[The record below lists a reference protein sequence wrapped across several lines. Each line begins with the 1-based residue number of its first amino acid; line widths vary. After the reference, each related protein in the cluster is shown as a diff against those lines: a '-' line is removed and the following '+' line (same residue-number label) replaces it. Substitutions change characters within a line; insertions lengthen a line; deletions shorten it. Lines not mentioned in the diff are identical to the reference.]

1 MLIELNMTRLQ
12 YVLFIGVASLSLA
25 IALPLNEPGIASAG
39 TTSLVTW
46 QPNILEAII
55 LGMVQGL
62 TEFIPISSSAHLKV
76 VPEFLG
82 WGDPGASFTAV
93 IQLGSIVAVIW
104 YFWRD
109 LIQVFGGGLRALL
122 QRDYQSEDFKIALG
136 IVLGTIPISIVGL
149 IVKFGFREF
158 YEFTARS
165 SVVIAIVSIIMGLL
179 LGLAERFCRH
189 KRNFEQ
195 LKTRDGILM
204 GIAQTLALIPGV
216 SRSGS
221 TITAGLF
228 MGLERATA
236 ARFSFLLGLP
246 AITLAGIVELG
257 DVLEATQTVGPMPL
271 TAGII
276 SAGVFS
282 YLSIAWLI
290 NYLKTQ
296 STWLFVWYRVAFGIV
311 ILVGLSSGL
320 LQP

>member
-1 MLIELNMTRLQ
+1 MTRLQ
-12 YVLFIGVASLSLA
+12 YRLMIGVASLSVA
-25 IALPLNEPGIASAG
+25 IAMSLSGPLQASDKG
-39 TTSLVTW
+39 PTLVTW
-46 QPNILEAII
+46 QPNVLEAII

-104 YFWRD
+104 YFWSD
-109 LIQVFGGGLRALL
+109 LIQVFGGGLRAI
-122 QRDYQSEDFKIALG
+122 RDRNYQSEDFKIALG
-136 IVLGTIPISIVGL
+136 IVIGTFPIAIIGL
-149 IVKFGFREF
+149 VIKFGFREF
-158 YEFTARS
+158 YEITARS
-165 SVVIAIVSIIMGLL
+165 SGVIAIVSIVMGLL

-195 LKTRDGILM
+195 LNTRDGILM
-204 GIAQTLALIPGV
+204 GFAQALALIPGV

-221 TITAGLF
+221 TMTAGLF
-228 MGLERATA
+228 LGLERATA

-246 AITLAGIVELG
+246 AITLAGLVEMG
-257 DVLEATQTVGPMPL
+257 DVIEATQAVGLWPL
-271 TAGII
+271 TAGIL
-276 SAGVFS
+276 SAGIFS
-282 YLSIAWLI
+282 YLAIAWLI

-311 ILVGLSSGL
+311 ILVGLNMGV

>member
-1 MLIELNMTRLQ
+1 MTRLQ
-12 YVLFIGVASLSLA
+12 YLLMIGVASLSLA
-25 IALPLNEPGIASAG
+25 IALPDSGPLGASDNVS
-39 TTSLVTW
+39 TLVTW
-46 QPNILEAII
+46 QPNVLEAII

-104 YFWRD
+104 YFWGD
-109 LIQVFGGGLRALL
+109 LIQVFGGGLRAV
-122 QRDYQSEDFKIALG
+122 RDRNYQSEDFKIALG
-136 IVLGTIPISIVGL
+136 IIVGTFPIAIIGL
-149 IVKFGFREF
+149 VIKFGFREF
-158 YEFTARS
+158 YEVTARS
-165 SVVIAIVSIIMGLL
+165 SVVIAIVSIVMGLL

-195 LKTRDGILM
+195 LTTRDGILM
-204 GIAQTLALIPGV
+204 GFAQALALIPGV

-221 TITAGLF
+221 TMTAGLF
-228 MGLERATA
+228 LGLERATA

-246 AITLAGIVELG
+246 AITLAGLVEMG
-257 DVLEATQTVGPMPL
+257 DVLDATQEVGLWPL
-271 TAGII
+271 TAGIL

-282 YLSIAWLI
+282 YLAIAWLI

-311 ILVGLSSGL
+311 ILVGLNMGV

>member
-1 MLIELNMTRLQ
+1 MTRLQ
-12 YVLFIGVASLSLA
+12 YRLMIGVASLSLA
-25 IALPLNEPGIASAG
+25 IAMSLSGPLQASDNG
-39 TTSLVTW
+39 PTLVTW
-46 QPNILEAII
+46 QPNVLEAII

-104 YFWRD
+104 YFWSD
-109 LIQVFGGGLRALL
+109 LIQVFGGGLRAI
-122 QRDYQSEDFKIALG
+122 RDRNYQSEDFKIALG
-136 IVLGTIPISIVGL
+136 IVIGTFPIAIIGL
-149 IVKFGFREF
+149 VIKFGLREF
-158 YEFTARS
+158 YEITARS
-165 SVVIAIVSIIMGLL
+165 SVVIAIVSIVMGLL

-195 LKTRDGILM
+195 LNTRDGILM
-204 GIAQTLALIPGV
+204 GFAQALALIPGV

-221 TITAGLF
+221 TMTAGLF
-228 MGLERATA
+228 LGLERATA

-246 AITLAGIVELG
+246 AITLAGLVEMG
-257 DVLEATQTVGPMPL
+257 DVIEATQDVGLWPL
-271 TAGII
+271 TAGIL

-282 YLSIAWLI
+282 YLAIAWLI

-311 ILVGLSSGL
+311 ILVGLNMGV